1 MLFDVVATLG
11 GAATATLGG
20 VAVPTLGG
28 AAPVGGTGVCL
39 PIILVSLRIA
49 ARCLIFA
56 VAEGGGGEAEL
67 FEEIGGRTEC
77 LIMFQQDRDATMGR
91 V

>member
-1 MLFDVVATLG
+1 MLFDIVATLG
-11 GAATATLGG
+11 GVATATLGG
-20 VAVPTLGG
+20 VAVSTLGG
-28 AAPVGGTGVCL
+28 AAPGGGVGVCL

-56 VAEGGGGEAEL
+56 AAEAGNVRPSCSKRLA
-67 FEEIGGRTEC
+67 
-77 LIMFQQDRDATMGR
+77 AAWS